1 MSTAAPKKKRV
12 LFIINQF
19 FRGGAETALVN
30 LLRTMDSARFDVD
43 LLIFDMIDLPG
54 SLSLIPEIPDWV
66 HVINV
71 AENEKK
77 TAFVKKAVFKLERKL
92 TGTQPFRRGAG
103 SRRRCRAPGI
113 SRGPPRRRSAGDA
126 RRS

>member
-1 MSTAAPKKKRV
+1 MSTAVPKKRRV

-19 FRGGAETALVN
+19 FKGGAETALVN

-54 SLSLIPEIPDWV
+54 SLSLIPEIPAWV
-66 HVINV
+66 HVVNA

-77 TAFVKKAVFKLERKL
+77 AAFAKKAVF
-92 TGTQPFRRGAG
+92 
-103 SRRRCRAPGI
+103 
-113 SRGPPRRRSAGDA
+113 
-126 RRS
+126 